1 MPSDVFLDSS
11 YAIALAAV
19 SDRLHASAIEIA
31 ERMRAERRRL
41 VTTHAVLCEIANSL
55 AKLRYRA
62 AAVQLLQSIQADTSV
77 ELVAV
82 SDDLLA
88 KGFSLYSQRMD
99 KQWGLT
105 DCISF
110 VVMQERGITEALTAD
125 DHFQQAGF
133 VALLGNATW

>member
-1 MPSDVFLDSS
+1 MPNDVFLDSS

-19 SDRLHASAIEIA
+19 SDRLHTSAIEIA
-31 ERMRAERRRL
+31 ERMRAEQRHL

-55 AKLRYRA
+55 AKPRYRA
-62 AAVQLLQSIQADTSV
+62 AAVQLLHSIQADASI
-77 ELVAV
+77 ELVAI

-125 DHFQQAGF
+125 GHFQQAGF
-133 VALLGNATW
+133 VALPGSAIC